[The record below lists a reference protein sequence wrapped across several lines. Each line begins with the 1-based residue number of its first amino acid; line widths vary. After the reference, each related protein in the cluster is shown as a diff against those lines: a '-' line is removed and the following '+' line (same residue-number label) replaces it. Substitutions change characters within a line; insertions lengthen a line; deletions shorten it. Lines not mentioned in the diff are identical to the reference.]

1 MCKDA
6 GITVRMVT
14 GDTLPTARAI
24 SLEAGILSQEELK
37 NEFACMTGKD
47 FRTAVGEIVQDK
59 DVRTGLQV
67 ERPKDVD
74 KFTKIVS

>member
-1 MCKDA
+1 
-6 GITVRMVT
+6 
-14 GDTLPTARAI
+14 
-24 SLEAGILSQEELK
+24 
-37 NEFACMTGKD
+37 MTGKD